1 VGAAVLQRQT
11 RALVGAAV
19 LGLAFGLLAA
29 RIPLAA
35 IGVMALGLG
44 IVAVTTRPDLVLLAM
59 IAALPWEN
67 KLHYPSAEFS
77 TVKGIGALVL
87 LAYVL
92 RIVRDRRAPI
102 QLPAL
107 VGIVA
112 ALYLWVGVSFVT
124 AHDPSE
130 STIAL
135 VRWAL
140 FVVFFFLVVQLVD
153 GRPQIRRAMR
163 WFATSVTAAA
173 IYALFLFVTKHS
185 KDYRAAGPLQ
195 DPNDF
200 AFLLACTLP
209 IVVYLMSA
217 DRLRRPL
224 WGIAFVA
231 IAGAMLATL
240 SRGALVG
247 IGALVIW
254 GILTRRIPFWL
265 VLGGVV
271 SAIVVVILAF
281 TLWKPLIDVALHQKA
296 HVANS
301 NTESREVFWGAAV
314 KLAEKRP
321 LTGVGPGRFPTEATP
336 LLTNNAGAGLLEHPV
351 THNSYLE
358 ILSEEGL
365 PALLLFIAYLATT
378 WVILRRVQVRAREDD
393 DRDLRRLA
401 TALQASL
408 VIAIVSATFLS
419 EELASPLWLLGGLAV
434 VLARSAAPLRSPTGA
449 GDEPAVQLGRVVPA
463 PTR

>member
-1 VGAAVLQRQT
+1 VGAAVLQRQKG
-11 RALVGAAV
+11 AVAGAAA
-19 LGLAFGLLAA
+19 LGLAFGLIAA
-29 RIPLAA
+29 RVPLAA
-35 IGVMALGLG
+35 IGVMAVGLG
-44 IVAVTTRPDLVLLAM
+44 IVVVTTRADLVLLAM

-92 RIVRDRRAPI
+92 RIVRDRRAAI

-130 STIAL
+130 STTTLI
-135 VRWAL
+135 RWGL
-140 FVVFFFLVVQLVD
+140 FVIFFFLVVQLVD
-153 GRPQIRRAMR
+153 GRAEIRRAMR
-163 WFATSVTAAA
+163 WFATSVTAASL
-173 IYALFLFVTKHS
+173 YALFLFLTKHG
-185 KDYRAAGPLQ
+185 KDFRAAGPLL

-209 IVVYLMSA
+209 IVAYLMSV
-217 DRLRRPL
+217 DRRRRVL
-224 WGIAFVA
+224 WGISFFA
-231 IAGAMLATL
+231 IAAAMLATL

-247 IGALVIW
+247 IAALLVW
-254 GILTRRIPFWL
+254 GILTRRIPLW
-265 VLGGVV
+265 VVAGGVV

-296 HVANS
+296 HVAHS

-314 KLAEKRP
+314 KLAERRP
-321 LTGVGPGRFPTEATP
+321 LTGVGPGRFPTEAAP
-336 LLTNNAGAGLLEHPV
+336 LLSNNAAVGGLEHPV

-358 ILSEEGL
+358 ILSEEGI
-365 PALLLFIAYLATT
+365 PALLLFIAYLVTA
-378 WVILRRVQVRAREDD
+378 WLLLRRIQARATL
-393 DRDLRRLA
+393 DRDQDLKRLA
-401 TALQASL
+401 TALQAAL
-408 VIAIVSATFLS
+408 VIGIVSATFLS
-419 EELASPLWLLGGLAV
+419 EELTSPLWLLGGLTV
-434 VLARSAAPLRSPTGA
+434 VLARSVANRESSPGP
-449 GDEPAVQLGRVVPA
+449 GEEPVRGLGRAIPA
-463 PTR
+463 SLQ